1 MRVFSLPRR
10 EFPEPGQPAPGAAKN
25 AERGFSSP
33 DAEDATA
40 LPGTMKCQLGEQP
53 YMRNLRQT
61 CCRAALIAGL
71 SVFAAHA
78 QAQPAGV
85 LRVAVGADPAT
96 FDPAF
101 NDLPVGNAV
110 DLAVLEGLFRL
121 DPQNN
126 VLKSLASDHSFSPDG
141 KVFSV
146 KIKAGRTFSNGDP
159 LNAEAVAASFNRLLD
174 EKVGSIYRGLYASL
188 GTVKAV
194 GEDTVEFHLAEPNG
208 HILMLL
214 ASTAASIVNVK
225 AVKEMG
231 AEYGRKPVGS
241 GPYKVDRFVG
251 GEGFRLVPNPT
262 YKGEYPATLKSIDF
276 IVVPEDGSRMALLE
290 TGAADI
296 VERVP
301 PESMAAINALK
312 DAKVVTPPSMFS
324 INMEMVLK
332 GPLADAKVRKALNLA
347 VDREGIAKGVLGGLG
362 TPSVGMVGPGTQD
375 ELRKTFPPI
384 PFDPAGAKKLL
395 AEAGYKPGQLSLSFT
410 CPTGRYIK
418 DVQVCQALAGSLENV
433 GIKATPLVVDRGTWS
448 KVIGMEPTARTDN
461 MGMVG
466 RATAG
471 MDYTLYRLFFTGV
484 GANRTG
490 YSNPRVDAL
499 LKEGRAATDPAKQKA
514 IYGEVQEI
522 VWNDQPFLFLWYQTQ
537 AIGLS
542 NRVQGFAVQPNETL
556 VFDKVTLK

>member
-1 MRVFSLPRR
+1 
-10 EFPEPGQPAPGAAKN
+10 
-25 AERGFSSP
+25 
-33 DAEDATA
+33 
-40 LPGTMKCQLGEQP
+40 
-53 YMRNLRQT
+53 MRNLRQT
-61 CCRAALIAGL
+61 CCTAALLAGL
-71 SVFAAHA
+71 SVFAAQA

-121 DPQNN
+121 DPKNN
-126 VLKSLASDHSFSPDG
+126 VEKSLASDYSFSPDG
-141 KVFSV
+141 MVFTV
-146 KIKAGRTFSNGDP
+146 KIRSGKTFSNGDP
-159 LNAEAVAASFNRLLD
+159 LNAAAVAASFNRMLD
-174 EKVGSIYRGLYASL
+174 EKTGSIYRGLYASL

-262 YKGEYPATLKSIDF
+262 YSGNYPATLKSIDF

-312 DAKVVTPPSMFS
+312 DAKVVNPPSMFS
-324 INMEMVLK
+324 INMEMVLR
-332 GPLADAKVRKALNLA
+332 GPLADPRVRQALNLA
-347 VDREGIAKGVLGGLG
+347 IDRDGIAKGILGGLG

-384 PFDPAGAKKLL
+384 AFDPEGAKKLL
-395 AEAGYKPGQLSLSFT
+395 AEAGFKPGQLSLSFT

-418 DVQVCQALAGSLENV
+418 DVQVCQALAGSFENV

-448 KVIGMEPTARTDN
+448 KVVGMEPTARTDN

-490 YSNPRVDAL
+490 YANPRVDAL
-499 LKEGRAATDPAKQKA
+499 LKEGRAATDPAKQKQ

-522 VWNDQPFLFLWYQTQ
+522 VWKDQPFLFLWYQTQ
-537 AIGLS
+537 AIGVA

>member
-1 MRVFSLPRR
+1 MLSGRLWRMAFVAIF
-10 EFPEPGQPAPGAAKN
+10 AVTIGAGH
-25 AERGFSSP
+25 AEAS
-33 DAEDATA
+33 
-40 LPGTMKCQLGEQP
+40 
-53 YMRNLRQT
+53 
-61 CCRAALIAGL
+61 
-71 SVFAAHA
+71 
-78 QAQPAGV
+78 GV

-126 VLKSLASDHSFSPDG
+126 VQKVLATDHSFSPDG
-141 KVFSV
+141 KVFTV
-146 KIKAGRTFSNGDP
+146 KIRTGKTFSNGDP
-159 LNAEAVAASFNRLLD
+159 LNAEAVAASFNRMLD
-174 EKVGSIYRGLYASL
+174 EKTGSIYRGLYASL

-241 GPYKVDRFVG
+241 GPYRVDRFVG
-251 GEGFRLVPNPT
+251 GEGFRLVPNPSYT
-262 YKGEYPATLKSIDF
+262 GDYPATLSAIEF
-276 IVVPEDGSRMALLE
+276 TVVPEDGSRMALLE

-312 DAKVVTPPSMFS
+312 DAKVITPPSMFS
-324 INMEMVLK
+324 INMEVVLR
-332 GPLADAKVRKALNLA
+332 GPLADAKVRQALNMA
-347 VDREGIAKGVLGGLG
+347 IDRDGIAKGILGGLG

-375 ELRKTFPPI
+375 ELRKTFAPI
-384 PFDPAGAKKLL
+384 AFDPEGAKKLL
-395 AEAGYKPGQLSLSFT
+395 AEAGYKPGALSFSFT

-418 DVQVCQALAGSLENV
+418 DVQACQALGGLLENI
-433 GIKATPLVVDRGTWS
+433 GIKATPNIVDRGTWT
-448 KVIGMEPTARTDN
+448 KIVGTDLERRTDN
-461 MGMVG
+461 MAMVG

-471 MDYTLYRLFFTGV
+471 MDYTLYRLFYTGV

-499 LKEGRAATDPAKQKA
+499 LKEGRATTDPAKQKE

-522 VWNDQPFLFLWYQTQ
+522 IWKDQPFIFLWYQTQ
-537 AIGLS
+537 AIGVA

>member
-1 MRVFSLPRR
+1 
-10 EFPEPGQPAPGAAKN
+10 
-25 AERGFSSP
+25 
-33 DAEDATA
+33 
-40 LPGTMKCQLGEQP
+40 
-53 YMRNLRQT
+53 MRNLRQT
-61 CCRAALIAGL
+61 CFRAALIAGL

-141 KVFSV
+141 KVFTV
-146 KIKAGRTFSNGDP
+146 KIMAGRTFSNGDP

-188 GTVKAV
+188 GTVRAV

-208 HILMLL
+208 HILLLL

-332 GPLADAKVRKALNLA
+332 GSLTDARVRKALNLA

-395 AEAGYKPGQLSLSFT
+395 AEAGYKPGQLLLSFT

-418 DVQVCQALAGSLENV
+418 DVQVCQALAGSFENV

-448 KVIGMEPTARTDN
+448 KVIGMEPAARTDN

-499 LKEGRAATDPAKQKA
+499 LKEGRATTDPAKQKA

-537 AIGLS
+537 AIGVS